1 MGKNFID
8 KYSLLHFATGI
19 IFRFFNISLLNSF
32 IVHTIFEFVENTN
45 QGMHFINTYLPFW
58 PGGKPS
64 ADSFTNNIGD
74 TLFFILGWIV
84 AHLVHFI

>member
-8 KYSLLHFATGI
+8 KYSLLHLATGI

-32 IVHTIFEFVENTN
+32 IIHTIFEFVENTKP
-45 QGMHFINTYLPFW
+45 GMYFINTYLPFW

-64 ADSFTNNIGD
+64 SDSLLNNIGD
-74 TLFFILGWIV
+74 TLFFILGWII
-84 AHLVHFI
+84 ANLVNYK